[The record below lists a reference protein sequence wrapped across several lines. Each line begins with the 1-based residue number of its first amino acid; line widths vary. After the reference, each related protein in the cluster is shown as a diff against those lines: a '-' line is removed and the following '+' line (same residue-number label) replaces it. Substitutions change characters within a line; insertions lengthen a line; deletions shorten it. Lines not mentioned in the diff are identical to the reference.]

1 MWSGLQPAQRPRV
14 CISGRTVQNPMDPW
28 LESFARANFERSA
41 DTAHDLKTPLN
52 VAVLNLELLRMRL
65 RKLDAAEDEKVSAY
79 TNAIETELRRLGRIF
94 DAFFLLSTP
103 PKNEGAPAPVDAGQI
118 AGNAAGAAGFALQ
131 SVSNASVSAHEA
143 RIRQLFKLF
152 FEGASRVFADRQA
165 EAALD
170 ASRFTVTLAGR
181 PDDPDFEVTKVFKF
195 YYSDAGGVPDLSLAV
210 ARLIAETYGGEIN
223 AVQERDKV
231 VLRLSLPLGA
241 R

>member
-1 MWSGLQPAQRPRV
+1 
-14 CISGRTVQNPMDPW
+14 MDPW
-28 LESFARANFERSA
+28 LENFARANFQRSA

-65 RKLDAAEDEKVSAY
+65 RKLDAADDEKVSNY
-79 TNAIETELRRLGRIF
+79 TNAVEAELRRLGRIF
-94 DAFFLLSTP
+94 DAYFLLSTP
-103 PKNEGAPAPVDAGQI
+103 PKNEGAPGPVDASLI
-118 AGNAAGAAGFALQ
+118 ASEAARGADFAIE
-131 SVSNASVSAHEA
+131 VKSNASVSAHEA
-143 RIRQLFKLF
+143 RIRQLYKLF

-170 ASRFTVTLAGR
+170 ASRYTVTLAGR

-195 YYSDAGGVPDLSLAV
+195 YYSDAEGLPDLSLAV

-223 AVQERDKV
+223 ATQERDKV